1 MFNWQWLV
9 KDQTIQTVLDGVI
22 TQDLELKP
30 RQLRADLT
38 DGELAADF
46 EDLEHFNRFSDYL
59 SDLDCFSE
67 EQIRTAALHG
77 SALLKFGK
85 SLMPQSWYFQV
96 SAYEPEEH
104 AMTCMLNSGFEQGNF
119 LILER
124 DSRSCLCML
133 LDETC
138 EIDVS
143 RELRQFE
150 VIRVLNDRVQ
160 PCIWKRSEVTTS
172 RKNLA

>member
-9 KDQTIQTVLDGVI
+9 EDQTIQTVFDGVVAHP
-22 TQDLELKP
+22 LELKP

-38 DGELAADF
+38 SGELAADF

-59 SDLDCFSE
+59 SGLDYFSE
-67 EQIRTAALHG
+67 EQIRMAALHG

-85 SLMPQSWYFQV
+85 PLMPQSWYFQV

-133 LDETC
+133 LGQNC

-143 RELRQFE
+143 REMRQFE
-150 VIRVLNDRVQ
+150 MIRVLNDRVQ
-160 PCIWKRSEVTTS
+160 PCIWKRSELTS
-172 RKNLA
+172 SHKNLA